1 MNTFNGKIDSMESM
15 EYIDKALQ
23 KLVSKD
29 FIKTY
34 LRQDLAKEIGNE
46 NKSEMDKVY
55 EKFKSVKTK
64 IVSKNSQMYDT

>member
-1 MNTFNGKIDSMESM
+1 M

-29 FIKTY
+29 FIKNILET
-34 LRQDLAKEIGNE
+34 RFGQGIGNE
-46 NKSEMDKVY
+46 IKSEMDKVY

>member
-46 NKSEMDKVY
+46 IKSEMDKVY